1 MTRTATL
8 STLLLLPL
16 AFLLLLPVPVP
27 APRGT
32 ICTSQIIRNTISPC
46 DREGCLFWV
55 AYAQIGCPTG
65 AVCDWNGVCSR
76 HDCNFTLCKN
86 YGNHPAAA
94 TTLLP

>member
-16 AFLLLLPVPVP
+16 AFLLLLPLPVP

-32 ICTSQIIRNTISPC
+32 ICTS
-46 DREGCLFWV
+46 EGCLFWV